1 MSDGTNPVQGAKVT
15 FTDKT
20 DSNKKY
26 VSGNSGS
33 SGGCTVKP
41 VAGTYVVTAECEGYE
56 AYTHESDVTVS
67 ADATLAITL
76 TES

>member
-1 MSDGTNPVQGAKVT
+1 
-15 FTDKT
+15 
-20 DSNKKY
+20 